1 MGTKS
6 AQSSVSILA
15 LLAGAT
21 MWGVV
26 WYPMRLL
33 ETAGLSG
40 LWLTFFLYL
49 ASAVAGLVLAWKSL
63 HWIPRRPWVL
73 LGLALSAG
81 WTNLAFILAVLDGN
95 VMRVLLLFYLS
106 PIWAVL
112 LSWWFLKEHV
122 SRYTVGI
129 LVVALIGA
137 LMMLWHP
144 GEPWPW
150 PRDAA
155 DWFALSSGFA
165 FAVSNIFVRYGESIP
180 VQTKGFVSWVGV
192 TCLAIVMILFGN
204 APMPA
209 MNISLILGVV
219 ALALFGMVAMTLLVQ
234 YGVSNMPVH
243 RSAIILLF
251 ELVAGAVSQQLLTD
265 ESMSVME
272 WGGGLLVVVA
282 AAMMALREKY
292 VE

>member
-6 AQSSVSILA
+6 THSGLPILA
-15 LLAGAT
+15 LLAGAA

-33 ETAGLSG
+33 EHAGLSG
-40 LWLTFFLYL
+40 VWLTLFLYL
-49 ASAVAGLVLAWKSL
+49 ASAVVGVVLAWRHL
-63 HWIPRRPWVL
+63 RWIPRHPWVL

-106 PIWAVL
+106 PVWAVL
-112 LSWWFLKEHV
+112 LGWLFLKETL

-129 LVVALIGA
+129 LVVAVIGA
-137 LMMLWHP
+137 VMMLQRP

-150 PRDAA
+150 PSSAS
-155 DWFALSSGFA
+155 DWYALSSGFA
-165 FAVSNIFVRYGESIP
+165 FAVSNIFVRYGEAIP
-180 VQTKGFVSWVGV
+180 VSVKGLVSWAGV
-192 TCLAIVMILFGN
+192 TLLAAIMIAFGN
-204 APMPA
+204 TAAPA
-209 MNISLILGVV
+209 LTVGLVFGVIM
-219 ALALFGMVAMTLLVQ
+219 LAVFGMIVMTLLVQ

-265 ESMSVME
+265 ESMKLTE

-282 AAMMALREKY
+282 AAMMAIREKY
-292 VE
+292 VD

>member
-1 MGTKS
+1 
-6 AQSSVSILA
+6 
-15 LLAGAT
+15 

-33 ETAGLSG
+33 EDAGLSG
-40 LWLTFFLYL
+40 VWLTLFLYL
-49 ASAVAGLVLAWKSL
+49 ASAIIGVVLAWRHL
-63 HWIPRRPWVL
+63 RWIARHPWVL

-106 PIWAVL
+106 PVWAVL
-112 LSWWFLKEHV
+112 LGWLFLKESL

-129 LVVALIGA
+129 LVVAISGA
-137 LMMLWHP
+137 VMMLQSP
-144 GEPWPW
+144 EEPWPW
-150 PRDAA
+150 PSNTS
-155 DWFALSSGFA
+155 DWYALSSGFA
-165 FAVSNIFVRYGESIP
+165 FAVSNIFVRYGEAIP
-180 VQTKGFVSWVGV
+180 VSVKGLISWAGV
-192 TCLAIVMILFGN
+192 TLLAAIMIVLGGT
-204 APMPA
+204 AGPA
-209 MNISLILGVV
+209 LTAGSVTGVIT
-219 ALALFGMVAMTLLVQ
+219 LAVFGMVVMTLLVQ

-265 ESMSVME
+265 ETMSVVE
-272 WGGGLLVVVA
+272 WGGGLMVIAA
-282 AAMMALREKY
+282 AAMMALRERY